1 MSVIETMSTEVA
13 STSVSRRHF
22 IQGAAA
28 AGAAVALP
36 VAGVVGAGAASAATK
51 TLRVAGGKIAAAPA
65 PFTTADAGSLQI
77 LCCVGEYMS
86 FSDNKGELAPRVAES
101 WKGSAGGKV
110 WTFKIRKGITFHD
123 GTPLTADDVV
133 WTFKSHVN
141 PANKSESLGVL
152 KNAVDANGIEKV
164 DKYTV
169 KFTLLTPIGVFPGL
183 LSSTS
188 YGLIIIKNGES
199 GAAGWQNTM
208 NGCGPW
214 VLDTYTK
221 GTQTTFSKNASYWD
235 TKRQPSFDK
244 LVLTPFESAEAAVA
258 QLVTGKIDAVTG
270 VTPATAA
277 KVNKKKA
284 DLVKVPS
291 AAHIVAHMRCDFGPF
306 SADKRIRQAAA
317 LTLDREAFIKGVLKG
332 QALAAN
338 DCICDGF
345 STRDTSVPQRKK
357 DLAKAKELMAAAGAK
372 SFNVDLSS
380 YKRDDINDL
389 SAFLKASFAEIG
401 INVTIKLADSYYDGI
416 WDVKSAPKNVEKN
429 TWLAS
434 NLGVTDWGHRG
445 DPVAILSRAYKST
458 GDWNAP
464 RVSSAKLDAA
474 IDEFVAA
481 LTPAKAKAAS
491 KKIQEI
497 SLDESPYIL
506 VYFDTRTSVV
516 RKGLK
521 GFYTNGMG
529 QFESAAASY

>member
-1 MSVIETMSTEVA
+1 
-13 STSVSRRHF
+13 
-22 IQGAAA
+22 
-28 AGAAVALP
+28 
-36 VAGVVGAGAASAATK
+36 
-51 TLRVAGGKIAAAPA
+51 
-65 PFTTADAGSLQI
+65 
-77 LCCVGEYMS
+77 
-86 FSDNKGELAPRVAES
+86 
-101 WKGSAGGKV
+101 
-110 WTFKIRKGITFHD
+110 
-123 GTPLTADDVV
+123 
-133 WTFKSHVN
+133 
-141 PANKSESLGVL
+141 
-152 KNAVDANGIEKV
+152 
-164 DKYTV
+164 V
-169 KFTLLTPIGVFPGL
+169 KFTLLTAVGVFPGL

-188 YGLIIIKNGES
+188 YGLLIMKNGES
-199 GAAGWQNTM
+199 GAAGWENTM

-221 GTQTTFSKNASYWD
+221 GTSCSFVKNENYWD
-235 TKRQPSFDK
+235 AKRQPSFDK
-244 LVLTPFESAEAAVA
+244 LTVTVFESQEAAVA
-258 QLVTGKIDAVTG
+258 QLVTGKLDAVTG

-277 KVNKKKA
+277 KVNKAKA
-284 DLVKVPS
+284 ELVKVPS

-332 QALAAN
+332 QALPAN

-345 STRDTSVPQRKK
+345 ATRDSSVPQRKK
-357 DLAKAKELMAAAGAK
+357 DIAKAKSLMAAAGAK

-389 SAFLKASFAEIG
+389 STFIKTSFAEIG

-416 WDVKSAPKNVEKN
+416 WDVKSAPKNVEAN

-481 LTPAKAKAAS
+481 LTPVKARAAS
-491 KKIQEI
+491 KKIQEL
-497 SLDESPYIL
+497 SLEESPYIL

-529 QFESAAASY
+529 QFESAAAKY